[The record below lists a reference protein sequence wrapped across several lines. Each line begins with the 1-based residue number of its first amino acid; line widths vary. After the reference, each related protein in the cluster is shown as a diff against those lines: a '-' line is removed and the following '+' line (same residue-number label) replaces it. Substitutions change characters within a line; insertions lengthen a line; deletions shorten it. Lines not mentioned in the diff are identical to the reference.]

1 MQRAA
6 APPAAVGEARLGA
19 ELVEADDADV
29 ARLGGYL
36 LHRPLDEPASHLAD
50 GARALAPERGGDA
63 GLQQRRRDH
72 EHDQRVV
79 HLLEARQHRVEI
91 LAGHGEHVERDPRG
105 DEHDEGEGGAPQHGE
120 DDHPHGHVQ

>member
-1 MQRAA
+1 MGLA
-6 APPAAVGEARLGA
+6 LG
-19 ELVEADDADV
+19 
-29 ARLGGYL
+29 
-36 LHRPLDEPASHLAD
+36 LDLAD

-91 LAGHGEHVERDPRG
+91 LAGLGLGVAVRVNVRVR
-105 DEHDEGEGGAPQHGE
+105 AR
-120 DDHPHGHVQ
+120 V